1 MPAFLTS
8 VQTAE
13 CVHRVLNY
21 FCAAS
26 DEVRSMPTVV
36 CFAEGYFG
44 SFLVGGESRIS
55 ESSDSASRFRV
66 FLDVASRLRLLGSRI

>member
-1 MPAFLTS
+1 MLS
-8 VQTAE
+8 
-13 CVHRVLNY
+13 
-21 FCAAS
+21 
-26 DEVRSMPTVV
+26 VV
-36 CFAEGYFG
+36 CFAKGYFG